1 MDLRRLAL
9 LILCLCGTHGPAAG
23 TPPPEVPLRV
33 ATTWDY
39 PPFSF
44 LDEGAPRGLDLL
56 MAGRLGQDL
65 DRPVNFVSLAWPDLL
80 QQGRAGNF
88 DVAMSGVTMRG
99 DRLPVFAFTRP
110 YALTGAVAV
119 VRAADRDRLRTKDD
133 LNRPDIRLAVNAG
146 GHLERVARRLFPRAM
161 IEAITDNTS
170 LAARLRGA
178 TVDAVVSD
186 SAEARAWQPYGFV
199 LLGPF
204 TRDRKAYAVP
214 LRGAQLI
221 PALDAWLAAREA
233 DGFADAQRRT
243 WLGAAASRSADDMCL
258 EAIASAI
265 EIRLQLMPYVA
276 AVKHRD
282 GLPITDLRQEARV
295 LAGTKKAAGEAGL
308 EWPSLRPLVRRVIRL
323 SKVVQRSA
331 PPVAET
337 ATLDLGGLRLAVR
350 TAGAQLIAELGRCQ
364 RALRQPGATVRLR
377 QALAPLTASL
387 PLPAA
392 ELQDLAAAV
401 RRVRAG

>member
-1 MDLRRLAL
+1 
-9 LILCLCGTHGPAAG
+9 
-23 TPPPEVPLRV
+23 
-33 ATTWDY
+33 
-39 PPFSF
+39 
-44 LDEGAPRGLDLL
+44 
-56 MAGRLGQDL
+56 
-65 DRPVNFVSLAWPDLL
+65 
-80 QQGRAGNF
+80 
-88 DVAMSGVTMRG
+88 
-99 DRLPVFAFTRP
+99 
-110 YALTGAVAV
+110 
-119 VRAADRDRLRTKDD
+119 
-133 LNRPDIRLAVNAG
+133 
-146 GHLERVARRLFPRAM
+146 
-161 IEAITDNTS
+161 
-170 LAARLRGA
+170 
-178 TVDAVVSD
+178 
-186 SAEARAWQPYGFV
+186 
-199 LLGPF
+199 
-204 TRDRKAYAVP
+204 
-214 LRGAQLI
+214 
-221 PALDAWLAAREA
+221 
-233 DGFADAQRRT
+233 
-243 WLGAAASRSADDMCL
+243 MCL